1 MRLSLVALKTLRR
14 SVLLGRAVEGLLTSR
29 PWIVFLF
36 PNKHGHKQAEEAGR
50 GKHPSCTS
58 VLDTQNFKRGWGGSP
73 GLGSSLVWSSPS
85 YRSRSQV
92 RVVLSLGSRPST
104 MLAARWA
111 GAHGTCRAQ
120 SHRPWV
126 FPDNDM
132 TSPGKRT
139 LQTARGPRSQNVTR
153 QKNLVVFSPRARSL

>member
-58 VLDTQNFKRGWGGSP
+58 VLDTQNFKRG
-73 GLGSSLVWSSPS
+73 
-85 YRSRSQV
+85 
-92 RVVLSLGSRPST
+92 
-104 MLAARWA
+104 
-111 GAHGTCRAQ
+111 
-120 SHRPWV
+120 
-126 FPDNDM
+126 
-132 TSPGKRT
+132 
-139 LQTARGPRSQNVTR
+139 
-153 QKNLVVFSPRARSL
+153 